1 MCDMHRHLLYCT
13 GPSTL
18 LASLL
23 LASCSD
29 TSSVTTQDLVA
40 EEVEPAHPSLILR
53 AGDLPILRA
62 RAATSPWREF
72 ALSAFDFARSQDF
85 DPLLGD
91 FDAKTRMTDL
101 CGALALTY
109 VLDPRPR
116 WAEKLVT
123 TLDFWPGFY
132 LESGDGVLVRW
143 RQAAMTQAI
152 LALDV
157 MHDALDPA
165 RRDALESM
173 LDGMILGWWDNL
185 SQDGTPSTPGV
196 VALWSLYRG
205 WRGLAREAIE
215 LYQERSLGA
224 LTPSGV
230 YDSGPGYAWVRQGSD
245 RLGKYMLDD
254 VLEFTGWD
262 SGIYEDPRLGTL
274 HDWMYRGALTPRRTN
289 VTFGD
294 SDPYRPIEAL
304 RGYIQP
310 YRVQRFSARAA
321 RNAAWVMAGVRPR
334 PLLSTFVL
342 LDSSVLQPE
351 PPTSTVWGDAA
362 SFWEA
367 NAGEES
373 LMGALWSTRTSGSHA
388 HNDVNSVHLYAY
400 GENVLRNS
408 GFCGSGVGVDATFDW
423 DWIYSTAASS
433 NTVTVAEGEHRAKF
447 GGGIVAGF
455 TAPGFDYATADA
467 GPALDVASHERS
479 LLMVHGAPGLPGYFV
494 LLDELTTDLPGTLVD
509 VNLHPDSASVATLA
523 PATEFQWTVNQFGPD
538 DVFVS
543 VFLGTPPAQATLLD
557 GGLCA
562 FDDREYVG
570 KYLRARHLSDANGAA
585 NLLTLVVPHDASHA
599 KPALARIP
607 GGARFSGASVTYPG
621 GVQDFILAARQAAP
635 IAAGQAFFLGGALHL
650 RFGPGGLQHYF
661 ARRASGLDD
670 GAPQR
675 TGFDSDEDI
684 TLFVRER
691 EVRLVSAGATVTFY
705 EPSLTGNTWSNAAG
719 SVTSAGLGF
728 AQLTLNAG
736 TFAFDLET
744 GAALP

>member
-1 MCDMHRHLLYCT
+1 MIRHHLLFT
-13 GPSTL
+13 GASTL
-18 LASLL
+18 FAGLA

-29 TSSVTTQDLVA
+29 APRTPPQDVVA

-53 AGDLPILRA
+53 ASDLPGLRA

-72 ALSAFDFARSQDF
+72 AANARDYARSEDF
-85 DPLLGD
+85 DPLLSN

-101 CGALALTY
+101 CGALALSY
-109 VLDPRPR
+109 VLNPLPQYVD
-116 WAEKLVT
+116 KLVT
-123 TLDFWPGFY
+123 TLNFWPGFY
-132 LESGDGVLVRW
+132 IQNGEGTLVRW
-143 RQAAMTQAI
+143 QQSAMTQSI

-157 MHDALDPA
+157 MHDALDPLQ
-165 RRDALESM
+165 REALENM
-173 LDGMILGWWDNL
+173 LDEMILGWWNSL

-205 WRGLAREAIE
+205 WRGLANEAIE
-215 LYQERSLGA
+215 LYQERGHEGLA
-224 LTPSGV
+224 PSGV

-245 RLGKYMLDD
+245 RLSKYMLDD

-262 SGIYEDPRLGTL
+262 DGVYEDPRLATL
-274 HDWMYRGALTPRRTN
+274 HDWMYRGAFTPRRTN
-289 VTFGD
+289 LTFGD
-294 SDPYRPIEAL
+294 SDPFRDIEGL

-310 YRVQRFSARAA
+310 YRVHRFSPRAA
-321 RNAAWVMAGVRPR
+321 RNAAWVVQEVRPR

-342 LDSSVLQPE
+342 LDSTLLQPE

-367 NAGEES
+367 NASEES
-373 LMGALWSTRTSGSHA
+373 LMGGLWSPRTSGSHS

-408 GFCGSGVGVDATFDW
+408 GFCGTGVGVDATFDW
-423 DWIYSTAASS
+423 DWIYATAASS
-433 NTVTVAEGEHRAKF
+433 NTVTVGETDHQAKF

-467 GPALDVASHERS
+467 GPALEIATHQRS

-494 LLDELTTDLPGTLVD
+494 LLDELTTDVPGTLVD
-509 VNLHPDSASVATLA
+509 VNLHPDSASVVTLA
-523 PATEFQWTVNQFGPD
+523 PATEYEWTVNQFGPD

-543 VFLGTPPAQATLLD
+543 LFLATPPVQASLLD

-570 KYLRARHLSDANGAA
+570 KYLRARHLSNASGAA
-585 NLLTLVVPHDASHA
+585 NLLTLVVPHDATHA
-599 KPALARIP
+599 KPTLTRLP
-607 GGARFSGASVTYPG
+607 GGSLFSGASVAYPG
-621 GVQDFILAARQAAP
+621 GVQDFILAARQPAP
-635 IAAGQAFFLGGALHL
+635 IAAGQAFFLGGAMHL
-650 RFGPGGLQHYF
+650 RLGPGGLQHYF
-661 ARRASGLDD
+661 ARRASGFDD

-675 TGFDSDEDI
+675 TGFDSDADI
-684 TLFVRER
+684 TLFVRDR
-691 EVRLVSAGATVTFY
+691 EVRVVSEGATVTFY
-705 EPSLTGNTWSNAAG
+705 EPSLTGTTWSNAAG

-736 TFAFDLET
+736 TFAFDLAT
-744 GAALP
+744 GVALP